1 MFGGGETQAQTQ
13 TVASGVDIQSSC
25 YGGVVPVI
33 YGRARLT
40 GNLIWYGDFQAIP
53 QQSSAGG
60 KGGDDNHGTTTY
72 DYKASF
78 IFALG
83 EGTLTDVQN
92 VWASKTKT
100 TLANSNLS
108 FADGGLAQAPWG
120 YLTTKFAAQALAY
133 AGTGYVYAMAY
144 DLGQSAQMP
153 NLSYEVTGIGANAV
167 SGLPDADPAAVVFDV
182 LTNAR
187 YGVGFP
193 AARIDTGFPVF
204 SGYCR
209 AAGLV
214 VSPVFDTQSD
224 AASLLNGIVQS
235 CNAEFVWS
243 GTTLTIVPYG
253 DHDLSANGASY
264 TAPAAPLYS
273 LTDDDFLDGGGQDP
287 VQCSRTRPS
296 DQMNAIRLE
305 WLNRTNDYNPEI
317 AEAKNQA
324 AIEAYGL
331 RGDQPAQAHHFCDAN
346 AATLAA
352 TLKLQRQ
359 SVRNVYTFTL
369 GWRYCL
375 LDPMDIVEI
384 SDSGLGLTQQWV
396 RILSLEE
403 DDNGDIQVTAE
414 EYLGGTGHAPLY
426 AFESGSPFNA
436 DYNVAPGNVNTPLIF
451 EPPPLMLAARSR
463 KSPQIM
469 IGASG
474 GAMWGGCDVYLSVD
488 NTTYKKMGRIAAPSR
503 QGVLTNTLA
512 NSGSNPDTT
521 HTLSVDLSE
530 SGGALHS
537 GVQADADAFRTLCYV
552 DGELIAYETA
562 SLTGANHY
570 GLTYLQRGVYG
581 SVVAGH
587 ASGTQFCRLDDSVA
601 SFDLPVTPISYIGKV
616 LYLKFLSY
624 NIYGGA
630 QQLLSDVS
638 PVTYNPTGAGV
649 FVAPPT
655 GISFTVGAEQQKD
668 GSWISFGVVA
678 WSATTDPFFDQ
689 YEVQYRLHSGPGP
702 WISWRGGPDTT
713 SFRISP
719 LAPNTAYDVQVRA
732 VRTGGPFFSAW
743 DQAANISSAGKT
755 TPPPAPTGLSVT
767 GGYRQI
773 TIDWTASA
781 ENDIAFYEVW
791 ESVNIVAPGAT
802 GSVATR
808 IGLVNGTHYLRTG
821 LGLSDTR
828 FYWIRA
834 QDTSGN
840 FSAAYLGP
848 GHTTTNGVD
857 PADFT
862 AKIIGAQIDD
872 ATIEGN
878 NLAAD
883 IIDYS
888 KMASGYGIAASVG
901 ALPGAGSPLRYAG
914 SLVLLTTDA
923 KLYRWDS
930 VGGAWT
936 VAVDGGD
943 ITANSIVANAL
954 TAGII
959 TAPYIAAD
967 AVTAEKLFI
976 GDTTNLVLDDM
987 FADSAYWTLR
997 NAGSGGSIVSYQT
1010 ASVPPAAV
1018 NGAFNL
1024 GAAKALVVIVGNIPA
1039 GSGLNYGAASAMI
1052 PVKQNLA
1059 YRASCAALVSSSSV
1073 NKNAQLFIQWFDA
1086 TQTFISSSVADGPQ
1100 TGGSYAPT
1108 DVGEDG
1114 VTLFSATNGATIV
1127 NTATAPVGAC
1137 FAEIFPCVPGG
1148 GSAAPAGS
1156 GLAWAFSHLR
1166 LERQSVGTLIE
1177 NGAITTGHI
1186 TAAGIDGSVVT
1197 AGTITGDRLTGNFIQ
1212 GSLFTASSSTSAG
1225 GIELDGRSATITG
1238 HQNGPYLHVLDD
1250 AGHTRL
1256 VAGRLQDAYG
1266 LWIYDAA
1273 GNPIF
1278 EEAALGSNVVST
1290 GNVVAGAVTAPNFA
1304 SIAAGTSGTSL
1315 GAYNLVASVSITLF
1329 RTCPVLIWGQVAM
1342 GFSGNSNWQLRVTVN
1357 GADVAEVSTA
1367 VSTSYPTAEIT
1378 YSETLS
1384 GAASGTPYTIN
1395 LYWASDGASHTAG
1408 GTFCVLGAQA

>member
-40 GNLIWYGDFQAIP
+40 GNLIWYGDFQAIA
-53 QQSSAGG
+53 QQSSAGGGG
-60 KGGDDNHGTTTY
+60 KGGDDNHGATTY

-100 TLANSNLS
+100 ALAGANLS
-108 FADGGLAQAPWG
+108 FADGDLAQAPWG
-120 YLTTKFAAQALAY
+120 YLTTKFATQALAY

-153 NLSYEVTGIGANAV
+153 NLSYEVTGIGANAI

-224 AASLLNGIVQS
+224 AASRLNDLVQS

-253 DHDLSANGASY
+253 DHDLSANGGAY
-264 TAPAAPLYS
+264 TAPSAPLYS

-287 VQCSRTRPS
+287 VQCSRARPS

-305 WLNRTNDYNPEI
+305 WLNRANDYNAEI

-331 RGDQPAQAHHFCDAN
+331 RGGQPAQAHHFCDVN

-436 DYNVAPGNVNTPLIF
+436 DYNIAPGDVHTPLIF
-451 EPPPLMLAARSR
+451 EPPPVMLAALGRAT
-463 KSPQIM
+463 PQIM

-474 GAMWGGCDVYLSVD
+474 GAQWGGADIYLSLD
-488 NTTYKKMGRIAAPSR
+488 GSTYKRMGRIVAPAR
-503 QGVLTNTLA
+503 QGFLTNTLA
-512 NSGSNPDTT
+512 TAADPDGV

-530 SGGALHS
+530 SGGVLTS
-537 GVQADADAFRTLCYV
+537 GVQADADAFRTLCYA

-562 SLTGANHY
+562 SLTGANQY
-570 GLTYLQRGVYG
+570 GLTYLRRGVYG
-581 SVVAGH
+581 SAIGSH
-587 ASGTQFCRLDDSVA
+587 AAGTQFCRLDDSVQ
-601 SFDLPVTPISYIGKV
+601 SFDLPVTPVSYVGQT
-616 LYLKFLSY
+616 LYLKFLSF
-624 NIYGGA
+624 NVYGGG
-630 QQLLSDVS
+630 QQQIGDAPLHI
-638 PVTYNPTGAGV
+638 YNPTGAALLV
-649 FVAPPT
+649 YPPSAV
-655 GISFTVGAEQQKD
+655 SFTVGAEQQKD
-668 GSWISFGVVA
+668 GSWIAFGVVA
-678 WSATTDPFFDQ
+678 WTASPDPLFDQ
-689 YEVQYRLHSGPGP
+689 YEVQYRLHTGPGP
-702 WISWRGGPDTT
+702 WIGWRGGPGTT

-732 VRTGGPFFSAW
+732 VRTSGPFYSAW
-743 DQAANISSAGKT
+743 AQALNVRSIGKT
-755 TPPPAPTGLSVT
+755 TPPPAPTGLNVT

-773 TIDWTASA
+773 TVDWTASA

-808 IGLVNGTHYLRTG
+808 IALINATHYVRPG
-821 LGLSDTR
+821 LNLSDTR
-828 FYWIRA
+828 FYWVRA

-840 FSAAYLGP
+840 FSTTPNAGYLGP
-848 GHTTTNGVD
+848 GSATTNAVD
-857 PADFT
+857 AGDLT
-862 AKIIGAQIDD
+862 GQIIAAQIAD
-872 ATIEGN
+872 AAVTGDKI
-878 NLAAD
+878 AD
-883 IIDYS
+883 QAIDIT
-888 KMASGYGIAASVG
+888 KIDTPGGYGLPVYVTS
-901 ALPGAGSPLRYAG
+901 LPGSGSPLRYSG
-914 SLVLLTTDA
+914 SLVLLAGDG
-923 KLYRWDS
+923 KLYRFMS
-930 VGGAWT
+930 GAWT
-936 VAVDGGD
+936 KAVDGGD
-943 ITANSIVANAL
+943 ITANSITTNAIVAGAITTAL
-954 TAGII
+954 LDAG
-959 TAPYIAAD
+959 
-967 AVTAEKLFI
+967 AVTASKAYF
-976 GDTTNLVLDDM
+976 GDTTNLINDPVFLDPG
-987 FADSAYWTLR
+987 YWAILNPAAAAFTAPG
-997 NAGSGGSIVSYQT
+997 NAGAVALGS
-1010 ASVPPAAV
+1010 SVAIAI
-1018 NGAFNL
+1018 ATSS
-1024 GAAKALVVIVGNIPA
+1024 IPA
-1039 GSGLNYGAASAMI
+1039 GSSLNYGVANAAPMPITKGLS
-1052 PVKQNLA
+1052 
-1059 YRASCAALVSSSSV
+1059 YRASCQASVSGTGV
-1073 NKNAQLFIQWFDA
+1073 NKNAQLLIQWFDVNQA
-1086 TQTFISSSVADGPQ
+1086 FISSTTP
-1100 TGGSYAPT
+1100 P
-1108 DVGEDG
+1108 
-1114 VTLFSATNGATIV
+1114 
-1127 NTATAPVGAC
+1127 ATAAAGAPYTAVGGAAIELIDTAPSNAA
-1137 FAEIFPCVPGG
+1137 FASLLFAVPGG
-1148 GSAAPAGS
+1148 GTGAPAGTGGGWKATS
-1156 GLAWAFSHLR
+1156 MR
-1166 LERQSVGTLIE
+1166 LERQTIGTLIQD
-1177 NGAITTGHI
+1177 GAITTGHI
-1186 TAAGIDGSVVT
+1186 DTAGLDASVIT
-1197 AGTITGDRLTGNFIQ
+1197 AGTITGDRMNANFFH
-1212 GSLFTASSSTSAG
+1212 GSIFTASTGGGSGDIQMYGQQFTSGGLTYGPCFAAHDSAG
-1225 GIELDGRSATITG
+1225 VTRAILGHWAGLD
-1238 HQNGPYLHVLDD
+1238 
-1250 AGHTRL
+1250 
-1256 VAGRLQDAYG
+1256 G
-1266 LWIYDAA
+1266 LWIYNAA
-1273 GNPIF
+1273 NTPIF
-1278 EEAALGSNVVST
+1278 EEASLADNVVIT
-1290 GNVVAGAVTAPNFA
+1290 NNIAAGSATAPSFA

-1315 GAYNLVASVSITLF
+1315 GAYILVASVPLTLF
-1329 RTCPVLIWGQVAM
+1329 RTCPVLFWGQVAM

-1378 YSETLS
+1378 YSETLP
-1384 GAASGTPYTIN
+1384 GAASGTAYTIN